1 MSRYVL
7 KRIGTGILTVLVVF
21 VINFVI
27 MHATPGDP
35 INYLMGKDNHNEELR
50 AELEAKYGLDQP
62 MHVQFFS
69 YLKTAATGDLG
80 ESIIYGKPVS
90 QMIKEKVG
98 ATLLL
103 GLVSGILALFLGTVM
118 GIYAARHEG
127 KLSDWL
133 FSGFSYVMNSVP
145 SFWLGLMLIL
155 IFASG
160 LKILPSYGMTTA
172 RVTYTGWAHI
182 KDVLI
187 HLILP
192 CITLTVIL
200 IPQYFR
206 IAKSSVLQVTNEEF
220 VMSLRATGMSE
231 KKIFNKYIFRNA
243 ILPTVTI
250 FGISMAFLI
259 TGVTL
264 IETVFAWPG
273 MGTLVLT
280 AINQR
285 DYPTLMGIYLVMS
298 IAIAVVMLIVDL
310 VYALLDPRIRYQ

>member
-1 MSRYVL
+1 MLRYVL

-21 VINFVI
+21 VINFI
-27 MHATPGDP
+27 IIHATPGDP
-35 INYLMGKDNHNEELR
+35 INYLMGKDNHDEELR
-50 AELEAKYGLDQP
+50 IELEEKYGLNQP
-62 MHVQFFS
+62 LAVQFVN

-80 ESIIYGKPVS
+80 NSIIYDRPVTD
-90 QMIKEKVG
+90 MIGEKVG

-103 GLVSGILALFLGTVM
+103 GLVSGILALLLGTVM
-118 GIYAARHEG
+118 GIHAARHEG
-127 KLSDWL
+127 RLTDWL
-133 FSGFSYVMNSVP
+133 FSGFSYIMNSVP
-145 SFWLGLMLIL
+145 SFWLGLMLI
-155 IFASG
+155 IVFASG
-160 LKILPSYGMTTA
+160 LGWLPSYGMSTV
-172 RVTYTGWAHI
+172 RVNYTGWAYI
-182 KDVLI
+182 RDILI

-192 CITLTVIL
+192 AVTLTAIL

-220 VMSLRATGMSE
+220 VLSLRATGMSE
-231 KKIFNKYIFRNA
+231 KKIFYKYIFRNA

-250 FGISMAFLI
+250 FGISMAYLI

-285 DYPTLMGIYLVMS
+285 DYPTLMGIYLVMAIS
-298 IAIAVVMLIVDL
+298 IAVVMLVVDL